1 MKYLY
6 SNLTDKIIGAA
17 INVHK
22 ELGPGYP
29 EKIYQRAL
37 AKEFGRQ
44 RIPYE
49 REREFKIHYLDEE
62 VGFEKMDFRVYEK
75 IVVELKATS
84 GISDI
89 HIKQLFSYL
98 RIAKI
103 RLGLILNFGKS
114 KLEIKRIII

>member
-62 VGFEKMDFRVYEK
+62 VGCAD
-75 IVVELKATS
+75 S
-84 GISDI
+84 G
-89 HIKQLFSYL
+89 
-98 RIAKI
+98 RRARNNAAGAK
-103 RLGLILNFGKS
+103 R
-114 KLEIKRIII
+114 